1 MCSYSTV
8 SDWLGA
14 RFFLERPPAR
24 KFLPTWEPS
33 LRIGGPREGPLRAS
47 CRGFAKR
54 RDDQDGF
61 LDGYR
66 VGPSP

>member
-14 RFFLERPPAR
+14 RFLFRT
-24 KFLPTWEPS
+24 PTCTEVSPHVEPS
-33 LRIGGPREGPLRAS
+33 LRFGGPREGPLRAS